1 MKEIKQLT
9 VKRKREIQHMICEMF
24 KLRAYDSIID
34 ITDVIEFTLQECYG
48 LTLDYLDTVKD
59 LQRTYQTLAHNHK
72 LYKDGATTLKWF
84 TRICEEEKI

>member
-24 KLRAYDSIID
+24 SIHSNSSVID
-34 ITDVIEFTLQECYG
+34 ITDEIDFILQTQFE
-48 LTLDYLDTVKD
+48 LTLDYLDGVKD
-59 LQRTYQTLAHNHK
+59 LQRTYQTLAYNHK
-72 LYKDGATTLKWF
+72 LYKDGTTTLKWF

>member
-24 KLRAYDSIID
+24 ALRANSSVID
-34 ITDVIEFTLQECYG
+34 ITDVIDFVLCTQFG

-59 LQRTYQTLAHNHK
+59 LQRTYQTLAYNHK

-84 TRICEEEKI
+84 IRICEEEKI